1 MTENNSAL
9 LHRFV
14 SAHGQHVL
22 IADGSR
28 IYDLEAE
35 AAGQLDI
42 AMREGDASVQELL
55 SRYGL
60 TSSPY
65 VDDTAPLDPPIR
77 ALSLAVAQ
85 KCNLSCGY
93 CYAHG
98 GDFGGTP
105 KDMSWEVAQRS
116 IMRLL
121 EDAKAGDRINLAFLG
136 GEPFT
141 NRPLIYQATAF
152 AAREAERRGLRIGF
166 SVTTNGTLLNVSDAS
181 FLEEYGFAVT
191 LSLDGVGQT
200 HDRLR
205 PFRGGGGTYQRA
217 IARVTPLLDRQR
229 RMQVSARV
237 TVTPLNMQLAQTLD
251 EFIGLGFHSVGFSP
265 VLNAPSKDLE
275 LQSGDLQTLLR
286 EMIDCGQTFEKQT
299 VAGQRYPFANMTE
312 ALRQI
317 HRGTHRPYPCGAGA
331 GYFGVSASGGLFACH
346 RFVDN
351 DAGRMGDVDA
361 GLDREKRQAWL
372 ADRHVHR
379 QEPCSKCWARYL
391 CGGGCHHEVI
401 FRGRPACD
409 FIRGWLHYCMAAYVN
424 IAERRPEFFQ
434 K

>member
-1 MTENNSAL
+1 
-9 LHRFV
+9 
-14 SAHGQHVL
+14 
-22 IADGSR
+22 
-28 IYDLEAE
+28 
-35 AAGQLDI
+35 
-42 AMREGDASVQELL
+42 
-55 SRYGL
+55 
-60 TSSPY
+60 
-65 VDDTAPLDPPIR
+65 
-77 ALSLAVAQ
+77 
-85 KCNLSCGY
+85 
-93 CYAHG
+93 
-98 GDFGGTP
+98 
-105 KDMSWEVAQRS
+105 
-116 IMRLL
+116 
-121 EDAKAGDRINLAFLG
+121 LAFLG

-299 VAGQRYPFANMTE
+299 IAGQRYPFANMTE